1 MMKHTHT
8 PGPWAVEVDPHDPSC
23 LNVTSETLPYVA
35 AVFGDSST
43 PTLQQCFNARLIAA
57 APDLLSAL
65 QWAVNQIDDDLD
77 PDHQNA
83 LHAARAAIVRA
94 TGGQV

>member
-1 MMKHTHT
+1 MKHTHT
-8 PGPWAVEVDPHDPSC
+8 PGPWAIEVDPHDPSC

-57 APDLLSAL
+57 APLLLVALRDLVACTAHTYDNRHEVNAAL
-65 QWAVNQIDDDLD
+65 D
-77 PDHQNA
+77 
-83 LHAARAAIVRA
+83 AIESA